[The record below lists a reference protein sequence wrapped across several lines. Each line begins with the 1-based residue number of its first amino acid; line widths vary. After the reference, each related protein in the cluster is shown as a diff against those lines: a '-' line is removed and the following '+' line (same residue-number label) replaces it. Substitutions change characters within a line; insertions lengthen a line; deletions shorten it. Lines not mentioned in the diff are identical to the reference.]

1 MDIDPSEVDKNVMT
15 ALPLVGDMKEN
26 LTKLSERVQKLE
38 IEHWW
43 HTIRAWDAT
52 ENRSAQSGDRLT
64 APWLMKEL
72 TRSFKGE
79 DAVFVTDVGQNQ
91 MWAALHLEV
100 DAPRH
105 HLTSGGCGTM
115 GFGLPAALGAK
126 ISRPE
131 AQVVQ
136 ICGDGGFKIQV
147 WKCIR
152 HCVKAR
158 LLSPLS
164 STTAVWV
171 WYGSGSRF
179 FMINVILRRF

>member
-1 MDIDPSEVDKNVMT
+1 MS
-15 ALPLVGDMKEN
+15 
-26 LTKLSERVQKLE
+26 
-38 IEHWW
+38 
-43 HTIRAWDAT
+43 T
-52 ENRSAQSGDRLT
+52 ENRAAQSGERLT

-79 DAVFVTDVGQNQ
+79 DTVFVTDVGQNQ

-126 ISRPE
+126 IALPE

-136 ICGDGGFKIQV
+136 ICGDGGFKMTGMEIYTAMRESAPFITVVINNSCLGMVRQWQQV
-147 WKCIR
+147 FYDKR
-152 HCVKAR
+152 Y
-158 LLSPLS
+158 S
-164 STTAVWV
+164 ST
-171 WYGSGSRF
+171 
-179 FMINVILRRF
+179 ILTPF